1 MSKRVTI
8 VDVARACGLA
18 PSTVSNA
25 LSNKSYVTEK
35 TRQLVLETAERLG
48 YRASMTARSL
58 RTQRTYTIG
67 MLASDI
73 TNSFYAEIL
82 SGIEA
87 VAWNRGYSLII
98 GNTEFSSAKQSR
110 YIASMLDK
118 DVDGL
123 LLASHS
129 LSPEDVAALER
140 QNVPVVFLNRYDTR
154 VAADYVGVDNQL
166 GMQLAMSHL
175 IDRGHRR
182 IGYIGGRGV
191 ATAAQERLAGFRFA
205 MMQAGLPVDETLV
218 TAGDYSEESGR
229 QAAAQVLSG
238 PDKPTAI
245 MCANDLMALGAMAY
259 AVQNGLDVP
268 GDVSLVGFDDIDFAG
283 HPRLSLTTVHYPRAD
298 SGRVAADMLFDRIEH
313 KGQQPFQN
321 VRLRPH
327 LMVRNSVRAIPVAS
341 DNPVT
346 A

>member
-1 MSKRVTI
+1 MSKRTTI

-35 TRQLVLETAERLG
+35 TKRLVLETAERLG
-48 YRASMTARSL
+48 YRASLTARSL
-58 RTQRTYTIG
+58 RTQRTNTIG

-73 TNSFYAEIL
+73 TNSFYAEIV
-82 SGIEA
+82 SGIEE
-87 VAWNRGYSLII
+87 VGWNRGYSVII

-129 LSPEDVAALER
+129 LTPEDVAALDR
-140 QNVPVVFLNRYDTR
+140 QGVPVVFLNRYDTR
-154 VAADYVGVDNQL
+154 VAADYVGVDNQM
-166 GMQLAMSHL
+166 GMQLAMTYL
-175 IDRGHRR
+175 IELGHRR

-191 ATAAQERLAGFRFA
+191 ATAAQERLAGFRSA
-205 MMQAGLPVDETLV
+205 LVQAGIAVDESLV
-218 TAGDYSEESGR
+218 IEGDYSEESGR
-229 QAAAQVLSG
+229 HAAAQLLNRT
-238 PDKPTAI
+238 DRPTAI
-245 MCANDLMALGAMAY
+245 MCANDLMALGAMAN
-259 AVQNGLDVP
+259 AVLSGLDVP
-268 GDVSLVGFDDIDFAG
+268 RDVSLVGFDDIDFAS

-298 SGRVAADMLFDRIEH
+298 SGRVAADMLFDRIER
-313 KGQQPFQN
+313 KGQPYQN

-327 LMVRNSVRAIPVAS
+327 LVVRNSVRAVAPAES
-341 DNPVT
+341 DKTP